1 MERRKFVITVTN
13 QFCSMGRVIARR
25 MSELLG
31 VECYNEY
38 IVKETARRLCLPA
51 DVVDQAEERSRK
63 IQRDTVFPT
72 LIQRLGD
79 QTNETQNRI
88 FRTQADIIKALAEKE
103 NCVIVGRCSD
113 FVLDE
118 LDYAV
123 HIYIY
128 APFSDRVG
136 HCIKELEIGEEAAL
150 RLVTEMEESRIA
162 YHLNYTGFRPDDK
175 SHKDILIDSS
185 LLGVEGPAQLLTHMV
200 RQKFQLPA

>member
-1 MERRKFVITVTN
+1 MEQKKFVITVTN

-31 VECYNEY
+31 VECYNDY
-38 IVKETARRLCLPA
+38 IVKEAARRLSLPA

-63 IQRDTVFPT
+63 IQRDTIFPT
-72 LIQRLGD
+72 LVRRLGD

-88 FRTQADIIKALAEKE
+88 FRTQVDIIKALAEE
-103 NCVIVGRCSD
+103 GNCVIVGRCSD
-113 FVLDE
+113 FILDG

-128 APFSDRVG
+128 APFEDRVG
-136 HCIKELEIGEEAAL
+136 HCMEELEIGEEAAL
-150 RLVTEMEESRIA
+150 RQVTEMEESRVA

-175 SHKDILIDSS
+175 KHKDILVNSS
-185 LLGVEGPAQLLTHMV
+185 LLGVEGTAQLLAHAI
-200 RQKFQLPA
+200 RQKFGLPE